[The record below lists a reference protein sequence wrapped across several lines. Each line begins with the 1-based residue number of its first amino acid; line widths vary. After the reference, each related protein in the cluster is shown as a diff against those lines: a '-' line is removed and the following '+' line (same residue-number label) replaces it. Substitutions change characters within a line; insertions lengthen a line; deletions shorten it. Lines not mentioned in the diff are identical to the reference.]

1 MEPSSQLFQPTYSQD
16 GAAHTER
23 QEQMVSDG
31 TFFSAPP
38 SQLQSGWC
46 CPYWKTR
53 TDGFRWN
60 LLLSSSKPATVRM
73 VLPILKDK
81 NRWSQTEPSSQLFQ
95 ASYSQDDAAHTERQ
109 EQMVSDRTFLS
120 ALPSQLQSGWCCPYW
135 KTRTDGLRWNLLL
148 SSSKPAT
155 VRMVLPI
162 LKDKNRWSQMEPS
175 SQLFQACYSQDDA
188 AHTERQEQMVSDGTF
203 FSALPSL
210 LQSGWC
216 CPYWKTRTDG
226 LRWNLLLSSSKPAT
240 VRMML
245 PILKDKN
252 RWSQMEPSSQLFQAS
267 YSQDDAAHT
276 ERQEQMVSDGTFF
289 SALPSQLQSGWCCP
303 YWKTRTDGLRWNLL
317 LSSSKPATVRMML
330 PILKDKNRW
339 S

>member
-1 MEPSSQLFQPTYSQD
+1 MEPSSQLLQASYSQD

-23 QEQMVSDG
+23 QEQTVSDG
-31 TFFSAPP
+31 TFF
-38 SQLQSGWC
+38 
-46 CPYWKTR
+46 
-53 TDGFRWN
+53 
-60 LLLSSSKPATVRM
+60 
-73 VLPILKDK
+73 
-81 NRWSQTEPSSQLFQ
+81 
-95 ASYSQDDAAHTERQ
+95 
-109 EQMVSDRTFLS
+109 S

-155 VRMVLPI
+155 VRMMLPI

-175 SQLFQACYSQDDA
+175 SQLLQASYSQDGA

-203 FSALPSL
+203 FSALPSQ

-276 ERQEQMVSDGTFF
+276 ERQEQTVSDGTFF
-289 SALPSQLQSGWCCP
+289 LALPSQLQSGWCCP

-330 PILKDKNRW
+330 PILKDKNRR
-339 S
+339 SQMEPSS